1 MPAVVPPLTSYS
13 TFCSLQGKCKGLN
26 QHHHI
31 PTAEESCQAGSISHN
46 NEAQGLFFF
55 LICVKPNCK
64 RLIAFGK
71 SCPFAV
77 FESLNS
83 ETNFSFC
90 FMQLSIIITIDRE
103 KKIGLKFLQSQFS
116 DNYFTTFTQPLI
128 AFPFIFLCFLCAHS
142 TSLHCFSFK
151 SLESSKC
158 HTCFLFPFQQ
168 LITCPFQ
175 PSKISQ
181 LFQQICEVWLTVVFQ
196 SVVLIFIKIIGSNKY
211 TNFTKDVKI
220 LKLVKKF

>member
-1 MPAVVPPLTSYS
+1 MLLVRAVPLQFLKVWTQRQISHFVS
-13 TFCSLQGKCKGLN
+13 S
-26 QHHHI
+26 
-31 PTAEESCQAGSISHN
+31 SCQSSSQKT
-46 NEAQGLFFF
+46 E
-55 LICVKPNCK
+55 K
-64 RLIAFGK
+64 
-71 SCPFAV
+71 
-77 FESLNS
+77 
-83 ETNFSFC
+83 
-90 FMQLSIIITIDRE
+90 

-128 AFPFIFLCFLCAHS
+128 AFPFIFLHFLCAHS

-158 HTCFLFPFQQ
+158 HTCFLFPFQK

-181 LFQQICEVWLTVVFQ
+181 LFQQICAVWLTVVFQ